1 MDQFMALIIAKY
13 NYWIYVTLMMI
24 GFYAMIGKRNLVK
37 KLIGMNIF
45 QTAIILM
52 FVSSGVKMGAKIPI
66 LDKYEVMKHGVQ
78 ATDIVNPL
86 PHVLMLT
93 AIVVGVSVT
102 GVALAVLLRIYREY
116 GTLEEDEILEK
127 LGK

>member
-1 MDQFMALIIAKY
+1 MDGTLSIIVAKY
-13 NYWIYVTLMMI
+13 NYWIYVILMMI

-52 FVSSGVKMGAKIPI
+52 FVSSGVKHGAQIPI
-66 LDKYEVMKHGVQ
+66 LNKYEVIKHGVD
-78 ATDIVNPL
+78 ATGVVNPL

-93 AIVVGVSVT
+93 AIVVSVSIT
-102 GVALAVLLRIYREY
+102 GVALAILLRIYRQY

-127 LGK
+127 LG

>member
-1 MDQFMALIIAKY
+1 MGIEIFMAKF
-13 NYWIYVTLMMI
+13 NYWIYVALMMI
-24 GFYAMIGKRNLVK
+24 GFYAMIGKKNLVK

-52 FVSSGVKMGAKIPI
+52 FVSAGVKQGARIPI
-66 LDKYEVMKHGVQ
+66 LDKYEVLKHGVDV
-78 ATDIVNPL
+78 ASVVNPL

-93 AIVVGVSVT
+93 AIVVSVSVT
-102 GVALAVLLRIYREY
+102 GVALAILQRIYREY
-116 GTLEEDEILEK
+116 GTLEEGEILEK